1 MNGIMLLK
9 KRILDPL
16 LNLSKGKIGILVF
29 YLAFSAIYLFRFYYS
44 TMFTSLNEKPLFLA
58 YPYYA
63 GLLVVIAFA
72 GLTILDELQNDHRV
86 AFFLAGI
93 IAIGVLSSLGSK
105 KADII
110 LPMCLLIVASKGRNV
125 RPIFLLSVILG
136 SGFLLIAYYASMNG
150 YIPYLVYE
158 RGNSDMLAH
167 AFGMSYRTFLG
178 GQVMYIIMYYAIV
191 RDKKLH
197 LWEYLM
203 LIFDMWIV
211 WRYAMTRTAC
221 ICMALFLLL
230 TGIELIYFHI
240 KGKWIPVPKCTALV
254 HILCA
259 AFSFAAVAWWGITKG
274 ITNIAS
280 DYDSLTARLSLSV
293 QAFSEYP
300 VKLFGQMIEQRGG
313 GGIVDTSIPYFVIDI
328 FYVRILLMGG
338 IALFLVY
345 LCLMTYAS
353 YKAAKEGQVI
363 LAIAL
368 MMVAIHSLAEI
379 FAFRLSYNVLILYSL
394 GYFGTKSN
402 SAGKGFIENDNSQGK
417 ACEQLS

>member
-1 MNGIMLLK
+1 M
-9 KRILDPL
+9 DPL
-16 LNLSKGKIGILVF
+16 LNLSKGKIGRLFF
-29 YLAFSAIYLFRFYYS
+29 YLAFSALYLFRFYYS
-44 TMFTSLNEKPLFLA
+44 TMFTSLSEKPRFLA

-63 GLLVVIAFA
+63 GLLVIVVFT
-72 GLTILDELQNDHRV
+72 GLTIFEELQNNPRV
-86 AFFLAGI
+86 AILLVGI
-93 IAIGVLSSLGSK
+93 VVIGGLSSLGSK
-105 KADII
+105 KLDII
-110 LPMCLLIVASKGRNV
+110 LPMCLLIVASKNRNI
-125 RPIFLLSVILG
+125 RPAFLLSVILG
-136 SGFLLIAYYASMNG
+136 SVFLLVAYYASMNG
-150 YIPYLVYE
+150 YIPYLVYQ

-178 GQVMYIIMYYAIV
+178 GQVMYIIMCYAIV
-191 RDKKLH
+191 RDNKLH

-221 ICMALFLLL
+221 ICMALFLLCL
-230 TGIELIYFHI
+230 GVELIYYHF
-240 KGKWIPVPKCTALV
+240 KGTWIAVPKCTALIHV
-254 HILCA
+254 FCA

-274 ITNIAS
+274 ITNIGS

-293 QAFSEYP
+293 QAFREYP
-300 VKLFGQMIEQRGG
+300 IKLFGQVIEQRGG

-345 LCLMTYAS
+345 MCLMTYAS

-363 LAIAL
+363 MAIAL
-368 MMVAIHSLAEI
+368 ITVAIHSLAEI

-394 GYFGTKSN
+394 GYLGMKNSN
-402 SAGKGFIENDNSQGK
+402 SGENLTEKPDSP
-417 ACEQLS
+417 EVIS